1 MKVSAEMMYLGTES
15 GTTRDGKT
23 YVRAGLLQGLNSEVI
38 YLNEE
43 NQKQVAAI
51 KPMTPVICTLN
62 ISIGERTY
70 VNLLDISPNPFN
82 DSGKSAKQVASMD
95 NLEYWQMAINIAFAG
110 YLFLAFGVGCLIG
123 HYIIYR
129 TRG

>member
-43 NQKQVAAI
+43 NQKQVASI

-70 VNLLDISPNPFN
+70 VNLLDISPNQFN
-82 DSGKSAKQVASMD
+82 DSGKGTTTWRSKRPGRNNAGSKTSGRFDA
-95 NLEYWQMAINIAFAG
+95 AITMVPLVLSKPSISTNN
-110 YLFLAFGVGCLIG
+110 
-123 HYIIYR
+123 
-129 TRG
+129 